1 MKRNPKRIKK
11 ILSLLTSIWDYC
23 PDLRLGQIIVNAT
36 NNVRLDDEVG
46 KELFFIEDDEMIK
59 QLETLQAMIQQREQ
73 PRT

>member
-11 ILSLLTSIWDYC
+11 ILSLLASIWDYC